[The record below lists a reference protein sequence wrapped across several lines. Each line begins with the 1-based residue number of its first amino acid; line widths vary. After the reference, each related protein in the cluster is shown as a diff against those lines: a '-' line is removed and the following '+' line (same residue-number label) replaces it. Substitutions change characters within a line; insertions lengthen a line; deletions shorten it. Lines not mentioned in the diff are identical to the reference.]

1 MPPGIPASFRLGNAA
16 AFAAPAVLGML
27 LQIRAPVLME
37 ELVADGTVSHPP
49 LQPVRV
55 GRGQIPCGVVKP
67 WPSALS
73 AALAPHQW
81 RQHRQQQRHR
91 ALHAR
96 TAGVRRRLVGS
107 SRPPLASRGTR
118 GIRTEPRNHRM
129 NCAGGGTATPSPVQ
143 LPRCSSSARSEEFL
157 PAGPGAFDG
166 PVPRHLYG
174 HATRCYGSTYH
185 VLNGARRSGHLCDE
199 MQASFGGAA
208 SCRCRCGDG
217 DGGSCAAGRFSESRA
232 AGGG

>member
-55 GRGQIPCGVVKP
+55 GRGQIPRGVVKP

-91 ALHAR
+91 AYAR
-96 TAGVRRRLVGS
+96 PIRRAHTQSVAPPVGS
-107 SRPPLASRGTR
+107 SRPLAPPATEGRGTPPARNHANARARGPLAAGARRRRGAA
-118 GIRTEPRNHRM
+118 PS
-129 NCAGGGTATPSPVQ
+129 TA
-143 LPRCSSSARSEEFL
+143 ARRLRLER
-157 PAGPGAFDG
+157 PYQHAGPGAFDG

-199 MQASFGGAA
+199 MQAS
-208 SCRCRCGDG
+208 R
-217 DGGSCAAGRFSESRA
+217 GRGWKQVR
-232 AGGG
+232 

>member
-55 GRGQIPCGVVKP
+55 GRGQIPRGVVKP

-91 ALHAR
+91 AYAR
-96 TAGVRRRLVGS
+96 PIRRAHTQSVAPPVGS
-107 SRPPLASRGTR
+107 SRPLAPPATEGRGT
-118 GIRTEPRNHRM
+118 PPARNHANAR
-129 NCAGGGTATPSPVQ
+129 ARGPRASGGGATPS
-143 LPRCSSSARSEEFL
+143 RCSSLYCCSSSQAR
-157 PAGPGAFDG
+157 A
-166 PVPRHLYG
+166 PVP
-174 HATRCYGSTYH
+174 
-185 VLNGARRSGHLCDE
+185 ARRAWSVRRTGPKAPVWARDALLRVHIPCTE
-199 MQASFGGAA
+199 RCKEIGASV
-208 SCRCRCGDG
+208 
-217 DGGSCAAGRFSESRA
+217 
-232 AGGG
+232 